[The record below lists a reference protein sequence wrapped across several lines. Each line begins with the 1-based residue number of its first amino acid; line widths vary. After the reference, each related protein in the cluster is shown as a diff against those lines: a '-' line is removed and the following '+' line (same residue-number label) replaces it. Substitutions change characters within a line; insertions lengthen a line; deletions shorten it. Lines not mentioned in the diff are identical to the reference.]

1 LYHCDHKQ
9 LIMNIPAKAHT
20 FAQTVFS
27 LTVAEHGRM
36 ALNLQEFIKQE
47 LNKNQGKLSPDHANA
62 ILSGNANRQLTA
74 WLQLLATD
82 AGLDSGLIDG
92 FWGPQTDFAFN
103 SLLFLHENGALPP
116 FWRDYVPLN
125 LNPNNW
131 PLEKEA
137 DLITFYG
144 QPCDES
150 SLVLIDLPYEHRLAW
165 DLSTKVRRTRC
176 HSKVADSIVR
186 VLDKVKAHY
195 GEDKIKEL
203 RLDRFGGC
211 YNPRRKRGGTQ
222 WSTHAWGIALDF
234 DPDRNQLQWGRDRAH
249 FAKAEYEPWW
259 TFWEEEGWVS
269 LGRKS
274 NFDWM
279 HVQAAR

>member
-1 LYHCDHKQ
+1 
-9 LIMNIPAKAHT
+9 MNIPAKAYT
-20 FAQTVFS
+20 FAENVFTLIIS
-27 LTVAEHGRM
+27 ENGNM
-36 ALNLQEFIKQE
+36 GMNLETFILHE
-47 LNKNQGKLSPDHANA
+47 LNKKKENLSADHAGA
-62 ILSGNANRQLTA
+62 ILNGSAKRQLTA
-74 WLQLLATD
+74 WIQLLATD
-82 AGLDSGLIDG
+82 VGIDSGKIDG
-92 FWGPQTDFAFN
+92 FWGPQTDFAFKT
-103 SLLFLHENGALPP
+103 LFYFYENGEMPA
-116 FWRDYVPLN
+116 FWRDYPPFD
-125 LNPNNW
+125 LNPNLW
-131 PLEKEA
+131 PEENESE
-137 DLITFYG
+137 LISFFG

-150 SLVLIDLPYEHRLAW
+150 NLVLIDFPYEHRLAW

-259 TFWEEEGWVS
+259 SFWEEEGWIS